1 MAADDE
7 NSDSSVE
14 DASDREVRDILTK
27 EQMLD
32 ALASMGF
39 YTDPDAPDEETDEEL
54 SVHGEQIEGEK
65 AWDAEIRRIE
75 GFIAERGGLYPK
87 KLIETFTALMQTHD
101 MVVLGGR
108 SGTGKTSF
116 CQRYAEAIGA
126 DVTIVPVKPNWM
138 STEDLL
144 GYFNPVN
151 GTYVST
157 LFRDDLLQAAAHPEK
172 DASRCAR
179 RNEHRDSR
187 TLLRGFPQPP

>member
-1 MAADDE
+1 MIRIFAEDPASETEPAEVAADDE

-87 KLIETFTALMQTHD
+87 KLIEIL
-101 MVVLGGR
+101 
-108 SGTGKTSF
+108 
-116 CQRYAEAIGA
+116 C
-126 DVTIVPVKPNWM
+126 
-138 STEDLL
+138 
-144 GYFNPVN
+144 VN
-151 GTYVST
+151 K
-157 LFRDDLLQAAAHPEK
+157 L
-172 DASRCAR
+172 SRKFKI
-179 RNEHRDSR
+179 
-187 TLLRGFPQPP
+187 LI